1 MTGTAYQRLLRQ
13 LRDDGRPVEDTGT
26 GRAYAQC
33 PAHDDPDVSLII
45 TGIEGMILLHCTM
58 ECPPD
63 RVMAAMGR
71 GPADMFDNPHGAYYR
86 YPGGRIQHRTPD
98 KKFKQSGNT
107 DDDSLYRGDRLTDD
121 TQTIYVPEG
130 EKDVHAIE
138 WAGGTAVTSAQGA
151 RSAHKFDWSPL
162 KGHDVIIVVDLHR
175 GARWLVG

>member
-1 MTGTAYQRLLRQ
+1 MLTRSG
-13 LRDDGRPVEDTGT
+13 DGRHGARSEPTCST
-26 GRAYAQC
+26 
-33 PAHDDPDVSLII
+33 
-45 TGIEGMILLHCTM
+45 TGIS
-58 ECPPD
+58 
-63 RVMAAMGR
+63 
-71 GPADMFDNPHGAYYR
+71 GAYYALSR
-86 YPGGRIQHRTPD
+86 RPHREKHGEPGRQRQEE
-98 KKFKQSGNT
+98 FKQSGNT